1 MRSLAHLALLGLV
14 CAKNVNNALQPEASD
29 GPLLLKPADYA
40 NWPNFTS
47 CVSTSSCPETA
58 LVTGDPDSDLV
69 VIFMHTTF
77 DGGWIFMHA
86 LLNGWTP
93 SFYAV
98 ALDLPGDISKKPVDY
113 DSSCEGLTL
122 NCSKGWSDVVAS
134 FHADVQRFAPPGK
147 RLAFVGHSLGGVLME
162 EYIMRELQPAP
173 ERIVLINNP
182 TPYVWSKQIFW
193 DKLPDQTCPDIP
205 EPPLNNHATTYVGK
219 NIPNVS
225 DNQGTMVPEFC
236 VPPNCWQCENDYL
249 TQMNADWVRRSLL
262 TPGPLDEAACPRSS
276 HTCSPLLHTAPAHH
290 SCSPLLHTAP
300 AHHSCTPLLHTAPAH
315 RSCSPLLLTTPAHRS
330 GMPLLLTT
338 PAHHSCTPLR
348 HAAPAEPEVRGS
360 ILVFAQLESPNYWQT
375 TTWYEDYMSQNLM
388 RRCGYYKPLAIP
400 HMVIEGIASGAGALD
415 YVATLPLGSAEDQ
428 CKLAS
433 GLCKYEYVECLP
445 NGEELLSASGI
456 SGISAWWP
464 HIDNVSYTRG
474 LIDEYIV

>member
-47 CVSTSSCPETA
+47 CVRTSSCPETA

-86 LLNGWTP
+86 LLNGWNP

-122 NCSKGWSDVVAS
+122 NCSKGFNDVVAS

-147 RLAFVGHSLGGVLME
+147 RLAFVGHSLGGVLMQ

-182 TPYVWSKQIFW
+182 TAYVWSMQVFW
-193 DKLPDQTCPDIP
+193 DYSNQTCPGLP
-205 EPPLNNHATTYVGK
+205 EPPLNNHYSTYVGK

-225 DNQGTMVPEFC
+225 DNQGTMVPLYC
-236 VPPNCWQCENDYL
+236 IPPACWQCENDYL
-249 TQMNADWVRRSLL
+249 TQMNADW
-262 TPGPLDEAACPRSS
+262 
-276 HTCSPLLHTAPAHH
+276 
-290 SCSPLLHTAP
+290 
-300 AHHSCTPLLHTAPAH
+300 
-315 RSCSPLLLTTPAHRS
+315 
-330 GMPLLLTT
+330 
-338 PAHHSCTPLR
+338 
-348 HAAPAEPEVRGS
+348 
-360 ILVFAQLESPNYWQT
+360 LESPNYWQT
-375 TTWYEDYMSQNLM
+375 TTWYEDYQAQNLL
-388 RRCGYYKPLAIP
+388 RQCGRYKPLAIP
-400 HMVIEGIASGAGALD
+400 HMVIEGIVSSDNVSALSYLD
-415 YVATLPLGSAEDQ
+415 NRHVGNAEDQ

-433 GLCKYEYVECLP
+433 GLCKYEYVECMP
-445 NGEELLSASGI
+445 SGDDSASGT
-456 SGISAWWP
+456 SGLPAWWP

-474 LIDEYIV
+474 LIEEYIA